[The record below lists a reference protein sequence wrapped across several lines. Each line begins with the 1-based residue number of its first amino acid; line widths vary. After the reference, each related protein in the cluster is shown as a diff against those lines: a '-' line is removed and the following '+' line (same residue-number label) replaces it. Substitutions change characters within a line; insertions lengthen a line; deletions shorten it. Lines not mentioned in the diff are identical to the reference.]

1 MRRTACE
8 PYGRTSSFPHSE
20 RRGFLG
26 GRKKNKSSIRLRNFS
41 HGKDYFG
48 QDGYGKIASA
58 IIAAI
63 GILSVLLS
71 GTYALYLLLR

>member
-1 MRRTACE
+1 MRNGS
-8 PYGRTSSFPHSE
+8 Y
-20 RRGFLG
+20 
-26 GRKKNKSSIRLRNFS
+26 
-41 HGKDYFG
+41 GKDYFG
-48 QDGYGKIASA
+48 QDGYGKIVSA